1 MKKYLPYFFL
11 VLGVVLFDQLSKYL
25 TVEFLNLYERIQII
39 PGLLDFY
46 HTRNTGIAFSIGA
59 GLPVETRKLL
69 FKILPIGICFWVLWE
84 IYREAGKNRVLAI
97 AFSLI
102 LGGAIGNIIDR
113 FRLDYVVDFISVY
126 SRGIWVFPSWD
137 FAIFNIA
144 DSAVSIGAFLIA
156 YETII
161 PKLKQRFKSSENSIS
176 G

>member
-1 MKKYLPYFFL
+1 MKKYLPYLFL

-25 TVEFLNLYERIQII
+25 TVELLNLYERIQII

-126 SRGIWVFPSWD
+126 SRGFWVFPSWD

-156 YETII
+156 
-161 PKLKQRFKSSENSIS
+161 
-176 G
+176 

>member
-1 MKKYLPYFFL
+1 MKKYLPYLFI
-11 VLGVVLFDQLSKYL
+11 VLGVVLLDQFSKYL
-25 TVEFLNLYERIQII
+25 TVEYLNLYGRVQII

-46 HTRNTGIAFSIGA
+46 HTRNTGIAFSMGA
-59 GLPVETRKLL
+59 GLPMETRKLL
-69 FKILPIGICFWVLWE
+69 FKILPIGICLWVGWE
-84 IYREAGKNRVLAI
+84 IHKEATKNRVLAI

-126 SRGIWVFPSWD
+126 SRGFWIFPSWD

-161 PKLKQRFKSSENSIS
+161 PKLKEKIQARKKEAS
-176 G
+176 